1 MRDNPAGAV
10 CSFCKRPRAQTGQMV
25 EGPATDLYICR
36 DCSALVQNLF
46 EIAVPNDS
54 PDVRRTQI
62 SGGHVTRDALPAS
75 TGMSMRPRAD
85 ERDATMSA
93 RFPFLGLLACALAL
107 IPTFAVLAAKI
118 LYTIGGR
125 YRAAGKS
132 LYVLAVAYGVAPGVL
147 AALAAVLA
155 IVWGGPNRRIA
166 VVALALVA
174 LSLALLYL

>member
-1 MRDNPAGAV
+1 MRDNPTGAV

-25 EGPATDLYICR
+25 EGPAPDLYICR
-36 DCSALVQNLF
+36 DCSARVQNLF
-46 EIAVPNDS
+46 ESAVPNDS
-54 PDVRRTQI
+54 PDARRTQI
-62 SGGHVTRDALPAS
+62 TGHDRPDPVPAS

-85 ERDATMSA
+85 ERDATTSA

-118 LYTIGGR
+118 LFTIGGR

-132 LYVLAVAYGVAPGVL
+132 LYVLAVAYGFTPGVL

-155 IVWGGPNRRIA
+155 IVSGGPNRRIGF
-166 VVALALVA
+166 VALALVA
-174 LSLALLYL
+174 FSLALLYL